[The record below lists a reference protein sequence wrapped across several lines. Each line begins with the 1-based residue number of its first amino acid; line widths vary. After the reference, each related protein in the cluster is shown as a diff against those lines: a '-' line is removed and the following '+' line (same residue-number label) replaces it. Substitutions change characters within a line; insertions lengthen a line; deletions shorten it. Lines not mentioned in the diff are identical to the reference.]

1 MNKEEK
7 RVYDKAYWKE
17 NKEKIKIRKKKWYED
32 NKEVIRL
39 KRHEKYLENK
49 DEIAVKHRESR
60 IKIRREVMKHI
71 NHGIK
76 PLCVICGEEFFPF
89 LQIDH
94 INNDGAKWGKIHG
107 VGDNM
112 IGWLRKNNY
121 PEQPELQILCANCN
135 MAKQSGVL
143 IC

>member
-7 RVYDKAYWKE
+7 RLYDREYAKN
-17 NKEKIKIRKKKWYED
+17 NKEKIKIRKDKWYQD
-32 NKEVIRL
+32 NKEEIRL
-39 KRHEKYLENK
+39 KRHKNYIENK
-49 DEIAVKHRESR
+49 DEITIKHREYR
-60 IKIRREVMKHI
+60 LRIRREVMKHI
-71 NHGIK
+71 NHDIE

-94 INNDGAKWGKIHG
+94 VNNDGAKWGKIHG
-107 VGDNM
+107 VGDSM
-112 IGWLRKNNY
+112 VSWLRKNKY

-135 MAKQSGVL
+135 MAKATGAL

>member
-7 RVYDKAYWKE
+7 RAYDREYAKN
-17 NKEKIKIRKKKWYED
+17 NKEKIKIRKDKWYQDNREEIRSKAKIKYNE
-32 NKEVIRL
+32 NKEQISIKKKEYR
-39 KRHEKYLENK
+39 KRT
-49 DEIAVKHRESR
+49 
-60 IKIRREVMKHI
+60 RREVMKHI
-71 NHGIK
+71 NHDIE

-94 INNDGAKWGKIHG
+94 VNNDGAKWSKIHG
-107 VGDNM
+107 VGDSM
-112 IGWLRKNNY
+112 IGWLKKNDY

-135 MAKQSGVL
+135 MAKQTGAL